1 MIRRKNI
8 RYACAIAVCSLAA
21 TVGAA
26 HADEMVSAQELSDEI
41 SVVEEQQE
49 EIEVFDQDVEKPDDE
64 VEIEAYN
71 HADASAGYRFVG
83 VSDAGG
89 RAAEYD
95 YLHSSV
101 TGDARLVHLG
111 KDLKV
116 DVDGAFLNRKDYAAN
131 LMFDY
136 AGYYRLTARTES
148 LYHNLDHEK
157 GDLIFQ
163 DLDSADR
170 YGITTRQD
178 MVQFRYK
185 LHDYPI
191 HLNLSHWFIDR
202 KGSQQLRY
210 ADFSF
215 DDFYP
220 ADSTDPVVSRL
231 RSQSRR
237 IDRSSQ
243 ETTAGFD
250 AHLGPVNVVY
260 AFQYR
265 QFDDDKSTPLD
276 RYFVLDEIESV
287 AEHNDTPESRYYAHT
302 VKLFTSPAGGV
313 TGAVSYS
320 HGTRENRSSLAT
332 VRGADDASD
341 TLQNAAGDFTYSP
354 CAWFTTVLKY
364 RHQEIDRDTPSSLL
378 APAISSSPIVLR
390 QAMDTRRDIISA
402 NFTIRPNTVISFNG
416 EYRGQF
422 HHRDGTGTPDSADR
436 WNLPENSD
444 THRGTLT
451 VLFRP
456 FKGLRIRGLY
466 GYTTTNNPLYDS
478 DPEQKHEG
486 RLLASYTNSSRWGL
500 SAKYLITREFNDHIS
515 RTTHPEEVTEDPLT
529 YVLPGDRRYIHASA
543 GLWVTPIE
551 RLTVSGNFGFL
562 RDKADQAVLFA
573 SVLNGQDADA
583 EYVSQGEIYSVNA
596 AYHATEDVDLSLAYQ
611 LVRSRSV
618 FKPESS
624 TSDGTPTAGV
634 STLSRVKTQ
643 EHSLSARAT
652 YRVTKHFG
660 CALDYTYRAYNN
672 RLSSDGDGAVH
683 AVTAL
688 LKTTW

>member
-1 MIRRKNI
+1 M
-8 RYACAIAVCSLAA
+8 AA
-21 TVGAA
+21 TVGVA
-26 HADEMVSAQELSDEI
+26 HADKIPSAQELSDEI
-41 SVVEEQQE
+41 SVVEEQQNE
-49 EIEVFDQDVEKPDDE
+49 MEVFDQDNEKPDDE
-64 VEIEAYN
+64 VEIEDYN

-101 TGDARLVHLG
+101 AGDARLVHLG
-111 KDLKV
+111 KDLKI

-136 AGYYRLTARTES
+136 AGYYRLTAWTES

-178 MVQFRYK
+178 MVQFHYK

-191 HLNLSHWFIDR
+191 HLNLSHWFIGR

-220 ADSTDPVVSRL
+220 ADLADPVVSRL

-237 IDRSSQ
+237 IYRSSQ

-265 QFDDDKSTPLD
+265 QFDDDKSTPTDLYHALD
-276 RYFVLDEIESV
+276 TGV
-287 AEHNDTPESRYYAHT
+287 AEHNNTPESRYYAHT

-332 VRGADDASD
+332 VRGADDARD
-341 TLQNAAGDFTYSP
+341 ALQNAAGDFTYSP

-422 HHRDGTGTPDSADR
+422 HHREGTGASDSAAKWD
-436 WNLPENSD
+436 LPENSD

-486 RLLASYTNSSRWGL
+486 RLLATYTNSSRWGL

-515 RTTHPEEVTEDPLT
+515 RTTHPEEVTEEPLT
-529 YVLPGDRRYIHASA
+529 YVLPGERRYIHASA

-573 SVLNGQDADA
+573 GVLNGKDADA
-583 EYVSQGEIYSVNA
+583 DYVSQGEIYSVNA
-596 AYHATEDVDLSLAYQ
+596 AYHATEDVDLSIAYQ

-618 FKPESS
+618 FRPENF
-624 TSDGTPTAGV
+624 TSDGTSTAGV
-634 STLSRVKTQ
+634 STLSRVNTR

-660 CALDYTYRAYNN
+660 CVLDYTYRAYNN
-672 RLSSDGDGAVH
+672 RLSSEGDGAVH